1 MKLEPASAKIPP
13 CETDIF
19 IAIQEGEDT
28 LLAIGECK
36 DAGGSISKDD
46 ATKMAAVADALSTSG
61 LHCYII
67 FSKTS
72 AFTADDVEN
81 CRLANKPGRTRVIM
95 LSDRE
100 LEPHRLYEKTSEDFE
115 IRRHGTTMQD
125 MAIATHDIFF
135 LPRPK
140 KGITPTDAQS

>member
-1 MKLEPASAKIPP
+1 MKLEPASAKIPS

-46 ATKMAAVADALSTSG
+46 ATKMAAVADALSNSG

-67 FSKTS
+67 FSKTA

-81 CRLANKPGRTRVIM
+81 CRFANQPGRTRVIM

-100 LEPHRLYEKTSEDFE
+100 LEPHRLYEKTSQEFE
-115 IRRHGTTMQD
+115 IRRHGTTMQG

-135 LPRPK
+135 SPRPK
-140 KGITPTDAQS
+140 KGVMPTDTPR